1 MRATY
6 KYLTLA
12 ICLLVVAQA
21 AFIVYANAG
30 LFHWVSEEGGVLDKA
45 FLDDESSTFPGVG
58 GFMAHG
64 MSGMML
70 IPLVALV
77 TLIVSFFTKVK
88 GAVAHGAAIFGL
100 VILQVALGLVAHSV
114 PALGPL
120 HGINAFLLLGAA
132 LHASRLISKADTAAA
147 PTLGTGSTVPGQAD
161 AGATQLQA

>member
-30 LFHWVSEEGGVLDKA
+30 LFHWISEDGGVVDKA

-70 IPLVALV
+70 IPLVAIV
-77 TLIVSFFTKVK
+77 TLVVSFFTKVK
-88 GAVAHGAAIFGL
+88 GAVAHGAAI
-100 VILQVALGLVAHSV
+100 LGLVVLQVVLGLSAHSI

-120 HGINAFLLLGAA
+120 HGINAFLILGAA
-132 LHASRLISKADTAAA
+132 LHASRLVSKADTAVA
-147 PTLGTGSTVPGQAD
+147 PAVGKGSTVPGQAD